1 MKKIDALG
9 QACPMPTILTKRALK
24 ENPTE
29 DIMITVDN
37 KIATQNLSKMAEQL
51 KMSVD
56 VTQHSPEN
64 YDVLLSHKQ
73 SAAATTEDTRNPQ
86 PTTHPSKLNDTERNA
101 SDPNYVIVLNKDS
114 LGSGDENL
122 GKTLMKSYIF
132 ALTELENL
140 PKKILFYHSGA
151 LLTAEDS
158 PVLDD
163 LKALEEQ
170 GTEILTCG
178 ICIDYYGLQDK
189 LAVGSITNMYRI
201 VDIQQAY
208 RVVTP

>member
-24 ENPTE
+24 ENPAE
-29 DIMITVDN
+29 DVMITVDN
-37 KIATQNLSKMAEQL
+37 EIATQNLSKMAEQL
-51 KMSVD
+51 QLTVN
-56 VTQHSPEN
+56 VTQHSSKH
-64 YDVLLSHKQ
+64 YDVLLSHEQ
-73 SAAATTEDTRNPQ
+73 SVSTIEEVKNNQ
-86 PTTHPSKLNDTERNA
+86 SIIHPSHLNDTKENTT
-101 SDPNYVIVLNKDS
+101 DPNYIIVLNKDS
-114 LGSGDENL
+114 LGSGDEKL
-122 GKTLMKSYIF
+122 GKMLMKSYIF
-132 ALTELENL
+132 SLTELENL
-140 PKKILFYHSGA
+140 PRKILLYHSGA
-151 LLTAEDS
+151 LLTAKDS

-163 LKALEEQ
+163 LKAIENQ

-189 LAVGSITNMYRI
+189 LAVGSVTNMYRI

>member
-29 DIMITVDN
+29 DIVITVDN
-37 KIATQNLSKMAEQL
+37 EIATQNLSKMAEQL

-56 VTQHSPEN
+56 ITQHSSEN
-64 YDVLLSHKQ
+64 YDVLLSHEH
-73 SAAATTEDTRNPQ
+73 STSTTENTIDPQ
-86 PTTHPSKLNDTERNA
+86 PTTHPSKLNGTEGNA
-101 SDPNYVIVLNKDS
+101 VDSSYVIVLNKDS
-114 LGSGDENL
+114 LGSGDEKL

-140 PKKILFYHSGA
+140 PEKILFYHSGA

-163 LKALEEQ
+163 LKAIEEQ

-189 LAVGSITNMYRI
+189 LAVGSVTNMYRI